1 MDVSIQSE
9 TKDASSASE
18 PLQEESHTNGSSSS
32 SITTRKRTHKTT
44 DESSVGA
51 DEASLSRKRPKRRA
65 VTSSVRFGSY
75 KDIENVDLSMLESF
89 QFEQSLYTSSSRKPK
104 NKTTK
109 SDSTRTNTASMKKS
123 SLIKPIVSKS
133 SRALHRNTEKSENI
147 VGDQATIFCSQRE
160 EARHLKGALVNKIL
174 PPIIL
179 ERLNDRGQ
187 KVTNLPS
194 LLRNPSGGVEIFNRK
209 TGKIMRGEEAIPL
222 ENLAEALQNHSEYEP
237 ILRAST
243 DTRGTYQKA
252 RSSETAFISSNI
264 KPQSKI
270 RESKAKGRTALIVSG
285 PNRGLIGTCV
295 DLYTSDFHHLM
306 INAHL
311 KYLLFLTQSL
321 STLTY

>member
-1 MDVSIQSE
+1 MDVSIQS
-9 TKDASSASE
+9 KKRDASSASE
-18 PLQEESHTNGSSSS
+18 TLQEENHTNGLSGS

-44 DESSVGA
+44 DESSIGA

-65 VTSSVRFGSY
+65 VTSVRFGSY
-75 KDIENVDLSMLESF
+75 KDIENVDLSLLESF
-89 QFEQSLYTSSSRKPK
+89 QFEQSLHTSSSRKPK

-109 SDSTRTNTASMKKS
+109 SDSSRTNTASMKKS
-123 SLIKPIVSKS
+123 SLIKPISSKN
-133 SRALHRNTEKSENI
+133 SRVLHRNTERSENI
-147 VGDQATIFCSQRE
+147 VGDQATISCSQRE

-194 LLRNPSGGVEIFNRK
+194 LLRNPSDGVEIFNRK

-285 PNRGLIGTCV
+285 PNRGLIGTCI
-295 DLYTSDFHHLM
+295 DLYTSDVHNLM
-306 INAHL
+306 MNAHL
-311 KYLLFLTQSL
+311 KYLSFLTQSL

>member
-1 MDVSIQSE
+1 MDVSIQS
-9 TKDASSASE
+9 KKRDASSASE
-18 PLQEESHTNGSSSS
+18 TLQEENHTNGLSGS

-44 DESSVGA
+44 DESSIGA

-65 VTSSVRFGSY
+65 VTSVRFGSY
-75 KDIENVDLSMLESF
+75 KDIENVDLSLLESF
-89 QFEQSLYTSSSRKPK
+89 QFEQSLHTSSSRKPK

-109 SDSTRTNTASMKKS
+109 SDSSRTNTASMKKS
-123 SLIKPIVSKS
+123 SLIKPISSKN
-133 SRALHRNTEKSENI
+133 SRVLHRNTERSENI
-147 VGDQATIFCSQRE
+147 VGDQATISCSQRE

-194 LLRNPSGGVEIFNRK
+194 LLRNPSDGVEIFNRK

-252 RSSETAFISSNI
+252 RSSETAFISNNI

-295 DLYTSDFHHLM
+295 DLYTSDFHNLM
-306 INAHL
+306 MNAHL
-311 KYLLFLTQSL
+311 KYLSFLTQSL

>member
-1 MDVSIQSE
+1 MDVSIQSK
-9 TKDASSASE
+9 TRDASSASE
-18 PLQEESHTNGSSSS
+18 PLQEESHTNRSSGS

-65 VTSSVRFGSY
+65 VTSVRFGSY
-75 KDIENVDLSMLESF
+75 KDIENVDLSLLESF
-89 QFEQSLYTSSSRKPK
+89 KFEQSLYTSSSRKPK

-109 SDSTRTNTASMKKS
+109 SDSSRTNTASMKKS
-123 SLIKPIVSKS
+123 SLIKPISSKKS
-133 SRALHRNTEKSENI
+133 KVLHRNTERSENI
-147 VGDQATIFCSQRE
+147 VGDQATISFSQRE

-194 LLRNPSGGVEIFNRK
+194 LLRNPSDGVEIFNRK

-306 INAHL
+306 MNAHL
-311 KYLLFLTQSL
+311 KYLSFLTQSL